1 MLKGNYFFRT
11 NSTPVEILNDMLAAG
26 ADVNANNY
34 KGQICLM
41 YTAQQGRYEA
51 SKLLIEKK
59 ADMNRKDNYGWTP
72 LYYASWY
79 NKTDIVNLLLENG
92 AIDERKQI
100 KLNKK
105 FLTVCDSENADI
117 KKELQRLLKAGAEI
131 ETTDLGG
138 STCLMKTIG
147 KGKYEASKLLIEKE
161 ADVNRENRHGWTAMH
176 DVKFSSQRNNTKIAK
191 LLTDNGANPN
201 VHIPIILY

>member
-1 MLKGNYFFRT
+1 MLKGNCEFRS

-117 KKELQRLLKAGAEI
+117 KKELQRLIKAGAEI

-138 STCLMKTIG
+138 FTCLMKTIE

-161 ADVNRENRHGWTAMH
+161 ADVNRESRHGLTAMH
-176 DVKFSSQRNNTKIAK
+176 RAKFKGQRNNTKIVK
-191 LLTDNGANPN
+191 LLTDNGADPN
-201 VHIPIILY
+201 VHLPMWVG